1 MLASVHPFEI
11 PPKQGK
17 LGRGTRLLEWDLWIA
32 PTNPCPLATSPC
44 SLSSRA
50 RTSVRVE
57 GPALKTFCGSPLL
70 QQGEAGLQSS
80 GRAFPSSN
88 GLQPR
93 DFSTRALKRAIKTRT
108 FFPRINA
115 GAPTNSYA
123 FPGNEV
129 VEIESE
135 WTARDR
141 RLKMSGGPARTFL
154 CPG

>member
-57 GPALKTFCGSPLL
+57 GPALKTFGGSPLL

-93 DFSTRALKRAIKTRT
+93 DFSI
-108 FFPRINA
+108 P
-115 GAPTNSYA
+115 GAK
-123 FPGNEV
+123 
-129 VEIESE
+129 
-135 WTARDR
+135 ARDQ
-141 RLKMSGGPARTFL
+141 KTNFSPA
-154 CPG
+154 